1 MVPKNNFELEVLMSV
16 TVLCPNLKCRMI
28 LSVPDQVR
36 GKKVRCKYCGM
47 TFIVPEKAGTVLR
60 REGDKKASP

>member
-1 MVPKNNFELEVLMSV
+1 MSV